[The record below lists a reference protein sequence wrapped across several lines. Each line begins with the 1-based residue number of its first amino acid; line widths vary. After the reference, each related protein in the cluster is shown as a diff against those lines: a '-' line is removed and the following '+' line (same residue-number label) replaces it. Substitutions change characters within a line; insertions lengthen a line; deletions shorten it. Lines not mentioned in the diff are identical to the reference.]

1 MSTILKALKKLE
13 QDKLRKGEGRSEIA
27 FDILKA
33 SPTSKRSTVLPLILS
48 VSVFV
53 FVAAA
58 AIYFMTI
65 PDWIGDT
72 ASIPPPPSEESAAV
86 ETSPKEVLETAPM
99 VRPQTVPPE
108 DAGIQTAD
116 GKTTVSSPEKAREP
130 KQSVPNSRTDEE
142 IITDSRWIVSG
153 IAWQENQEQ
162 RLAVINGFPVM
173 TGTVIDN
180 AMVTS
185 IEEDRVVLVHEG
197 RSLSV
202 PLKMSQKN

>member
-1 MSTILKALKKLE
+1 M
-13 QDKLRKGEGRSEIA
+13 
-27 FDILKA
+27 
-33 SPTSKRSTVLPLILS
+33 
-48 VSVFV
+48 
-53 FVAAA
+53 
-58 AIYFMTI
+58 
-65 PDWIGDT
+65 
-72 ASIPPPPSEESAAV
+72 
-86 ETSPKEVLETAPM
+86 
-99 VRPQTVPPE
+99 
-108 DAGIQTAD
+108 
-116 GKTTVSSPEKAREP
+116 
-130 KQSVPNSRTDEE
+130 
-142 IITDSRWIVSG
+142 SG